1 MLKEEYVL
9 SNREGGFPEVPDK
22 LCACFSLVI
31 MYGLLLCRK
40 GNEIGFCRKWDQSNE
55 DAFQQAPKT

>member
-1 MLKEEYVL
+1 MLKDEYVL

-40 GNEIGFCRKWDQSNE
+40 GNEIGFCRK
-55 DAFQQAPKT
+55 